1 MTALRPWLL
10 LAVLA
15 LLAAAW
21 WHGHLTGT
29 RVEATRQALALAA
42 AQDAAMRNAE
52 LLSRAEAERLAAVA
66 ARDAL
71 YLDLED
77 AARADPD
84 DTQCTLPAGR
94 VRRLNLR

>member
-1 MTALRPWLL
+1 VTALRPWL
-10 LAVLA
+10 AVAAVA
-15 LLAAAW
+15 LLGAAW
-21 WHGHLTGT
+21 WHGHTTGT
-29 RVEATRQALALAA
+29 RAEATRQALALAA
-42 AQDAAMRNAE
+42 AQDRAMRTAE
-52 LLSRAEAERLAAVA
+52 LLSRAEAARLAALA

-77 AARADPD
+77 AAREDPD

>member
-1 MTALRPWLL
+1 MTALRPWLV

-15 LLAAAW
+15 LLAGAW
-21 WHGHLTGT
+21 AHGHLTGT
-29 RVEATRQALALAA
+29 RAEATRQALALAA
-42 AQDAAMRNAE
+42 AQDRAMRNAE

-77 AARADPD
+77 AARADTD

>member
-1 MTALRPWLL
+1 MTALRPWLV

-15 LLAAAW
+15 LLAGAW
-21 WHGHLTGT
+21 GHGHLTGT
-29 RVEATRQALALAA
+29 RAEATRQTLALAA
-42 AQDAAMRNAE
+42 AQDRAMRNAE

-77 AARADPD
+77 AARADRD
-84 DTQCTLPAGR
+84 DTQCTFPVGR